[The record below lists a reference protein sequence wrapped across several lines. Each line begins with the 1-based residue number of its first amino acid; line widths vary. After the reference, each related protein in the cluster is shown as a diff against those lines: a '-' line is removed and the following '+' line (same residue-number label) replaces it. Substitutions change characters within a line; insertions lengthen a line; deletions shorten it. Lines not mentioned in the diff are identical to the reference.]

1 MKQLIPLSL
10 CLLLSSCIDPYMMDM
25 GRNPYNDPYGSQ
37 YRQDMQNRGQN
48 LNAMAYERGQ
58 ADGQNDA
65 QRRQSQNYNRYRSS
79 RFERSTELAYR
90 DGYNDGYERSSSSL
104 NNLNR
109 PPYGSGGY
117 YPATPPAP
125 GGTYIPPQ
133 PGGTYVPPQPGGSY
147 PPQSYT
153 PPPQTPQAEP
163 KDAAYQQGFD
173 YGVRDRT
180 GGRVADPA
188 THVGRYD
195 PRKRSNFERG
205 YYDGYNMRS
214 SSGGSPRSTGGGRF
228 WSL

>member
-1 MKQLIPLSL
+1 V
-10 CLLLSSCIDPYMMDM
+10 
-25 GRNPYNDPYGSQ
+25 
-37 YRQDMQNRGQN
+37 
-48 LNAMAYERGQ
+48 
-58 ADGQNDA
+58 
-65 QRRQSQNYNRYRSS
+65 
-79 RFERSTELAYR
+79 
-90 DGYNDGYERSSSSL
+90 
-104 NNLNR
+104 
-109 PPYGSGGY
+109 PPQ
-117 YPATPPAP
+117 P

-133 PGGTYVPPQPGGSY
+133 PGGVY

-214 SSGGSPRSTGGGRF
+214 SSGGSPRSTGGKF